1 MNRTTAPA
9 TTSANASATAIA
21 SSAVRPTVSLCTFQL
36 YDFSIGID
44 VTMVQEVLN
53 RQDATRIPL
62 VSDVVQ
68 GLINLRGEIVT
79 TIDLRR
85 RLGLP
90 PRSADDP
97 CMNVV
102 IRTADGPVALSV
114 DQIGDVI
121 DADEALFE
129 LPPPTLGSPQR
140 DFVTGVF
147 KLEQSLLLLIDLER
161 VLDPTTMKTRTE
173 TAA

>member
-1 MNRTTAPA
+1 MSTLTGTTV
-9 TTSANASATAIA
+9 N
-21 SSAVRPTVSLCTFQL
+21 LCTFRL
-36 YDFSIGID
+36 DSFLIGID

-62 VSDVVQ
+62 VSDVIH

-90 PRSADDP
+90 PRPADVP
-97 CMNVV
+97 TMNVV
-102 IRTADGPVALSV
+102 IRTPDGPVALVV

-121 DADEALFE
+121 DADEGLFE
-129 LPPPTLGSPQR
+129 FPPPTLSGPHR
-140 DFVTGVF
+140 EFITGVF
-147 KLEQSLLLLIDLER
+147 KLDEALLLLIDLER
-161 VLDPTTMKTRTE
+161 VLDPTTIKIRTE
-173 TAA
+173 VPA

>member
-1 MNRTTAPA
+1 MNTTTLSQPSHQS
-9 TTSANASATAIA
+9 TTVN
-21 SSAVRPTVSLCTFQL
+21 LCTFRL
-36 YDFSIGID
+36 HEFMIGID
-44 VTMVQEVLN
+44 VTLVQEVLN

-90 PRSADDP
+90 QRSAEDP

-102 IRTADGPVALSV
+102 IRTADGPVALTV

-121 DADEALFE
+121 DADESLFE
-129 LPPPTLGSPQR
+129 FPPPTLGGPHR
-140 DFVTGVF
+140 EFVTGVF
-147 KLEQSLLLLIDLER
+147 KLEETLLLLIDLDR
-161 VLDPTTMKTRTE
+161 VLDPTTIKIRTE
-173 TAA
+173 VAA

>member
-1 MNRTTAPA
+1 M
-9 TTSANASATAIA
+9 
-21 SSAVRPTVSLCTFQL
+21 
-36 YDFSIGID
+36 IGID
-44 VTMVQEVLN
+44 VTLVQEVLN

-90 PRSADDP
+90 LRTADESS
-97 CMNVV
+97 MNVV
-102 IRTADGPVALSV
+102 IRTADGPVALVV

-121 DADEALFE
+121 DADEGLFE
-129 LPPPTLGSPQR
+129 FPPPTLSGPHCE
-140 DFVTGVF
+140 FVTGVF
-147 KLEQSLLLLIDLER
+147 KLEDTLLLLIDLER
-161 VLDPTTMKTRTE
+161 VLDPATI
-173 TAA
+173 

>member
-1 MNRTTAPA
+1 MNTTTLSQPSHQS
-9 TTSANASATAIA
+9 TTVN
-21 SSAVRPTVSLCTFQL
+21 LCTFRL
-36 YDFSIGID
+36 HEFMIGID
-44 VTMVQEVLN
+44 VTLVQEVLN

-90 PRSADDP
+90 QRSAEDP

-102 IRTADGPVALSV
+102 IRTADGPVALTV

-121 DADEALFE
+121 DADESLFE
-129 LPPPTLGSPQR
+129 FPPPTLGGPHR
-140 DFVTGVF
+140 EFVTGVF
-147 KLEQSLLLLIDLER
+147 KLDENLLLLIDLDR
-161 VLDPTTMKTRTE
+161 VLDPTTIKIRTE
-173 TAA
+173 VPV

>member
-1 MNRTTAPA
+1 MSTTLTPTPIHAPSSSG
-9 TTSANASATAIA
+9 SAGSR
-21 SSAVRPTVSLCTFQL
+21 STVNLCTFDL
-36 YDFSIGID
+36 HEFTIGID

-90 PRSADDP
+90 PRESDALS
-97 CMNVV
+97 MNVV
-102 IRTADGPVALSV
+102 IRTPDGPVALTV

-121 DADEALFE
+121 DADESLFE
-129 LPPPTLGSPQR
+129 FPPPTLSGPHR
-140 DFVTGVF
+140 EFITGVF
-147 KLEQSLLLLIDLER
+147 KLDDSLLLLLDLDH
-161 VLDPTTMKTRTE
+161 VLDPTTIKIRSE
-173 TAA
+173 VPA

>member
-1 MNRTTAPA
+1 MSTTTLSTSSHQS
-9 TTSANASATAIA
+9 TTVN
-21 SSAVRPTVSLCTFQL
+21 LCTFRL
-36 YDFSIGID
+36 HEFMIGID
-44 VTMVQEVLN
+44 VTLVQEVLN

-90 PRSADDP
+90 QRSADDP

-102 IRTADGPVALSV
+102 IHTADGPVALTV

-121 DADEALFE
+121 DADESLFE
-129 LPPPTLGSPQR
+129 FPPPTLGGTLR
-140 DFVTGVF
+140 EFVTGVF
-147 KLEQSLLLLIDLER
+147 
-161 VLDPTTMKTRTE
+161 
-173 TAA
+173 

>member
-1 MNRTTAPA
+1 MSTV
-9 TTSANASATAIA
+9 TTSPSPNGAGLAASPGAR
-21 SSAVRPTVSLCTFQL
+21 STVNLCTFRL
-36 YDFSIGID
+36 HEFMIGID
-44 VTMVQEVLN
+44 VTLVQEVLN

-90 PRSADDP
+90 LRTPDDP

-102 IRTADGPVALSV
+102 IRTADGPVALAV
-114 DQIGDVI
+114 DTIGDVI
-121 DADEALFE
+121 DADESLFE
-129 LPPPTLGSPQR
+129 FPPPTLSGPHR
-140 DFVTGVF
+140 EFVTGVF
-147 KLEQSLLLLIDLER
+147 KLDESLLLLIDLDR
-161 VLDPTTMKTRTE
+161 VLDPSTIKIKTE
-173 TAA
+173 VPA

>member
-1 MNRTTAPA
+1 MNTTTLSQPSHQS
-9 TTSANASATAIA
+9 TTVN
-21 SSAVRPTVSLCTFQL
+21 LCTFRL
-36 YDFSIGID
+36 HEFMIGID
-44 VTMVQEVLN
+44 VTLVQEVLN

-90 PRSADDP
+90 QRSAEDP

-102 IRTADGPVALSV
+102 IRTADGPVALTV

-121 DADEALFE
+121 DADESLFE
-129 LPPPTLGSPQR
+129 FPPPTLGGPHR
-140 DFVTGVF
+140 EFVTGVF
-147 KLEQSLLLLIDLER
+147 KLDETLLLLIDLDR
-161 VLDPTTMKTRTE
+161 VLDPTTIKIRTE
-173 TAA
+173 VAA

>member
-1 MNRTTAPA
+1 MSTV
-9 TTSANASATAIA
+9 TTSPSAGASNAAAPRS
-21 SSAVRPTVSLCTFQL
+21 TVNLCTFRL
-36 YDFSIGID
+36 HEFMIGID
-44 VTMVQEVLN
+44 VTLVQEVLN

-90 PRSADDP
+90 LRTPDDP

-102 IRTADGPVALSV
+102 IRTADGPVALAV
-114 DQIGDVI
+114 DTIGDVI
-121 DADEALFE
+121 DADESLFE
-129 LPPPTLGSPQR
+129 FPPPTLSGPHR
-140 DFVTGVF
+140 EFVTGVF
-147 KLEQSLLLLIDLER
+147 KLDESLLLLIDLDR
-161 VLDPTTMKTRTE
+161 VLDPSTIKIKTE
-173 TAA
+173 VPA

>member
-1 MNRTTAPA
+1 MNTTTLSQPSHQS
-9 TTSANASATAIA
+9 TTVN
-21 SSAVRPTVSLCTFQL
+21 LCTFRL
-36 YDFSIGID
+36 HEFMIGID
-44 VTMVQEVLN
+44 VTLVQEVLN

-90 PRSADDP
+90 QRSVEEP

-102 IRTADGPVALSV
+102 IRTADGPVALTV

-121 DADEALFE
+121 DADESLFE
-129 LPPPTLGSPQR
+129 FPPPTLGGPHR
-140 DFVTGVF
+140 EFVTGVF
-147 KLEQSLLLLIDLER
+147 KLDETLLLLIDLDR
-161 VLDPTTMKTRTE
+161 VLDPTTIKIRTE
-173 TAA
+173 VPV

>member
-1 MNRTTAPA
+1 MSTM
-9 TTSANASATAIA
+9 TTSP
-21 SSAVRPTVSLCTFQL
+21 SSTSSSSTGVAGRSTVNLCTFRL
-36 YDFSIGID
+36 HEFTIGID
-44 VTMVQEVLN
+44 VTLVQEVLN

-90 PRSADDP
+90 PRDP
-97 CMNVV
+97 DASSMNVV
-102 IRTADGPVALSV
+102 IRTPDGPVALVV

-121 DADEALFE
+121 DADESLFE
-129 LPPPTLGSPQR
+129 FPPPTLGGPHR
-140 DFVTGVF
+140 EFVTGVF
-147 KLEQSLLLLIDLER
+147 KLDEALLLLIDLER
-161 VLDPTTMKTRTE
+161 VLDPSTIKIRTE
-173 TAA
+173 VPA

>member
-1 MNRTTAPA
+1 MSTMTNSHTGTHG
-9 TTSANASATAIA
+9 SAGARS
-21 SSAVRPTVSLCTFQL
+21 TVNLCTFRL
-36 YDFSIGID
+36 HEFTIGID
-44 VTMVQEVLN
+44 VTLVQEVLN

-90 PRSADDP
+90 PRTADDAS
-97 CMNVV
+97 MNVV
-102 IRTADGPVALSV
+102 IRTPDGPVALVV

-121 DADEALFE
+121 DADESLFE
-129 LPPPTLGSPQR
+129 FPPPTLGGPHR
-140 DFVTGVF
+140 EFVTGVF
-147 KLEQSLLLLIDLER
+147 KLDDTLLLLIDLER
-161 VLDPTTMKTRTE
+161 VLDPTTIKIRTE
-173 TAA
+173 VPA

>member
-1 MNRTTAPA
+1 MSTMTHNGTASTNR
-9 TTSANASATAIA
+9 S
-21 SSAVRPTVSLCTFQL
+21 TVNLCTFRL
-36 YDFSIGID
+36 HEFHIGID

-90 PRSADDP
+90 PREADEP
-97 CMNVV
+97 SMNVV
-102 IRTADGPVALSV
+102 IRSADGPVALTV

-121 DADEALFE
+121 DADESLFE
-129 LPPPTLGSPQR
+129 FPPPTLSGPHR
-140 DFVTGVF
+140 EFVTGVF
-147 KLEQSLLLLIDLER
+147 KLQDSLLLLIDLER
-161 VLDPTTMKTRTE
+161 VLDPTTIKIRNE
-173 TAA
+173 VPA

>member
-1 MNRTTAPA
+1 MSTLTHAPSGS
-9 TTSANASATAIA
+9 TSRS
-21 SSAVRPTVSLCTFQL
+21 TVNLCTFRL
-36 YDFSIGID
+36 HEFHIGID

-90 PRSADDP
+90 PREADEP
-97 CMNVV
+97 SMNVV
-102 IRTADGPVALSV
+102 IRTADGPVALTV

-121 DADEALFE
+121 DADEGLFE
-129 LPPPTLGSPQR
+129 FPPPTLSGPHR
-140 DFVTGVF
+140 EFITGVF
-147 KLEQSLLLLIDLER
+147 KLDEALLLLIDLER
-161 VLDPTTMKTRTE
+161 VLDPSTIKIRTE
-173 TAA
+173 VPS

>member
-1 MNRTTAPA
+1 MSTVTQSP
-9 TTSANASATAIA
+9 TPSTSSATR
-21 SSAVRPTVSLCTFQL
+21 STVNLCTFRL
-36 YDFSIGID
+36 HEFMIGID
-44 VTMVQEVLN
+44 VTLVQEVLN

-90 PRSADDP
+90 LRTPDDP

-102 IRTADGPVALSV
+102 IRTADGPVALAV
-114 DQIGDVI
+114 DTIGDVI
-121 DADEALFE
+121 DADESLFE
-129 LPPPTLGSPQR
+129 FPPPTLSGPHR
-140 DFVTGVF
+140 EFVTGVF
-147 KLEQSLLLLIDLER
+147 KLDESLLLLIDLDR
-161 VLDPTTMKTRTE
+161 VLDPSTIKIKTE
-173 TAA
+173 VPA